1 MACPFRTALI
11 GLATI
16 CLAGGGAL
24 AEPVPRPPAKPPVAN
39 SFGPAVDWRL
49 TGTIREELRADS
61 NRTLDNPSRGAIYGS
76 RTSVGLKLDAESERT
91 FLSLNA
97 GFDVGLFGGPG
108 NTDQLNRIDPNF
120 AAGLRYD
127 GKRYQVDNNL
137 SVDAKPTSFTQVDDT
152 GILDDETTQVTVR
165 YDTVYTQSL
174 DATNQLS
181 TGVDARIIRFLDDV
195 ENLEATN
202 SAGIF
207 SNWRH
212 QATGATALNF
222 RGGFRFF
229 SADDVA
235 ETRSQTADLTVG
247 VEHARTPRHTF
258 GASGGVTFARQVRDG
273 VPGTDSPDFFTGFN
287 GGASFGYRLARLT
300 AGMDLNHIIDQS
312 SDGDLRAFTRFS
324 GDLAYQ
330 LTERSKLSGLLSYSR
345 RSDVAGERGGDG
357 TRQVVT
363 FGPRFSHRI
372 TENVDLGLNYRFRL
386 ASDTDEDI
394 ATGHQVFLTLSR
406 DLTLLP

>member
-1 MACPFRTALI
+1 MASPFRTALI
-11 GLATI
+11 GLAMAS
-16 CLAGGGAL
+16 LAGEAVL
-24 AEPVPRPPAKPPVAN
+24 ADPVPRPPAKPPVAN

-61 NRTLDNPSRGAIYGS
+61 NRTLDTPSKGAVYGS
-76 RTSVGLKLDAESERT
+76 RTSVGLTLDAESERT
-91 FLSLNA
+91 FVSLSA
-97 GFDVGLFGGPG
+97 GFDAGIFGGPG
-108 NTDQLNRIDPNF
+108 DTDQLNRVDPNF
-120 AAGLRYD
+120 AASLRYD
-127 GKRYQVDNNL
+127 GKDYQVDNNL
-137 SVDAKPTSFTQVDDT
+137 SVDARPTSFTQLDDT

-165 YDTVYTQSL
+165 YSTIYTQSL

-181 TGVDARIIRFLDDV
+181 TGVDARVIRFLDDV
-195 ENLEATN
+195 DNLEATN
-202 SAGIF
+202 SAGVF

-212 QATGATALNF
+212 QVTGATALNF

-229 SADDVA
+229 SADDEA

-273 VPGTDSPDFFTGFN
+273 IPGADSPDFFTGFN
-287 GGASFGYRLARLT
+287 GGASFDYRLARLT
-300 AGMDLNHIIDQS
+300 AGLDLSHIIDQS
-312 SDGDLRAFTRFS
+312 SDGDLRAFSRLT

-345 RSDVAGERGGDG
+345 RSDLAGESGGDG
-357 TRQVVT
+357 TRQVIT
-363 FGPRFSHRI
+363 FGPQFSHRI

-386 ASDTDEDI
+386 ASESDEDI